1 MPNTVPNVT
10 VSESDYVGI
19 SIPTNINPI
28 THTIDAFRPVTS
40 EINNS
45 QVVPGRFYE
54 LGHTDVDDFSFRTD
68 EFNTSLKELMNRIY
82 KLELDVYVLKQ
93 QLEHGG
99 TISL

>member
-10 VSESDYVGI
+10 VSE
-19 SIPTNINPI
+19 PLNTAPI
-28 THTIDAFRPVTS
+28 YSF
-40 EINNS
+40 
-45 QVVPGRFYE
+45 E
-54 LGHTDVDDFSFRTD
+54 LGCDDFSFRTD

-99 TISL
+99 TIRL

>member
-1 MPNTVPNVT
+1 MPNTVPNAT

-19 SIPTNINPI
+19 SIPMNINPI
-28 THTIDAFRPVTS
+28 TPTIDAFHPATS

-54 LGHTDVDDFSFRTD
+54 LGCDDFSFRTD

>member
-10 VSESDYVGI
+10 VSESSFSNIV
-19 SIPTNINPI
+19 IPLNTEPMYS
-28 THTIDAFRPVTS
+28 F
-40 EINNS
+40 
-45 QVVPGRFYE
+45 E

-99 TISL
+99 TIRL

>member
-10 VSESDYVGI
+10 VSASDYVGI
-19 SIPTNINPI
+19 SIPTNIEPSYRNGY
-28 THTIDAFRPVTS
+28 TTSFHTF
-40 EINNS
+40 
-45 QVVPGRFYE
+45 E
-54 LGHTDVDDFSFRTD
+54 LGHNDILFETK

-99 TISL
+99 TIRL

>member
-1 MPNTVPNVT
+1 MPNTVPNAT
-10 VSESDYVGI
+10 VSESNFSHI
-19 SIPTNINPI
+19 AIPLNTQPMYSCE
-28 THTIDAFRPVTS
+28 F
-40 EINNS
+40 
-45 QVVPGRFYE
+45 
-54 LGHTDVDDFSFRTD
+54 GHTDVDDCSFRTD